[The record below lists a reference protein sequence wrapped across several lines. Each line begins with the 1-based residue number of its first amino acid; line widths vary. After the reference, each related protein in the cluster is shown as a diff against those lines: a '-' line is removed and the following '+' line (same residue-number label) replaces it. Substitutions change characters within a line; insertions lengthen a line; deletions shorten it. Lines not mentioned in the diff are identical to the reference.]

1 MNLLD
6 NPVPWPNGA
15 TCAAAFTFDL
25 DAESVL
31 QVERPDDAHE
41 KLFSLSMM
49 RYGPQVAVPRL
60 LRIFREYDMRSTF
73 FVPGWVAERYPGAIE
88 QIVADGH
95 EIGHHGYLHESP
107 NRLTKEDELYWFDR
121 ALESLRRI
129 SGQKIVGYR
138 APSFDL
144 SLATPAMLNENGF
157 TYDSSLMGDDVP
169 YMMRDASGS
178 LLEVP
183 TSIILDDWPQ
193 YAQVWDLNVVNQI
206 STPRRATELFMS
218 EFDAVAQDGGLWIGV
233 WHPWIS
239 GRPARARSMIE
250 MIEHMQR
257 SAKVWFAP
265 MSEIAAYVQKLID
278 EGKWTPRIDDLPYH
292 SGPLP
297 EWQKTSWQRSKAAE

>member
-6 NPVPWPNGA
+6 NPVPWPDDA

-31 QVERPDDAHE
+31 QVERKNDAHE

-49 RYGPQVAVPRL
+49 RYGPQVAMPRL

-73 FVPGWVAERYPGAIE
+73 FVPGWVAERYPDAIE
-88 QIVADGH
+88 AIVAGGH

-107 NRLTKEDELYWFDR
+107 NGCTKEDERYWFER
-121 ALESLRRI
+121 ALDSLQRI
-129 SGQKIVGYR
+129 SGQRIVGYR
-138 APSFDL
+138 APSFDI
-144 SLATPAMLNENGF
+144 SLATPALLNEAGF

-169 YMMRDASGS
+169 YMLRDTSGS
-178 LLEVP
+178 LLELP

-193 YAQVWDLNVVNQI
+193 YAHVWDLGTTNQI
-206 STPRRATELFMS
+206 STPRRARELFLS
-218 EFDAVAQDGGLWIGV
+218 EFDAVAREGGLWIGV

-239 GRPARARSMIE
+239 GRPARAQAMIE
-250 MIEHMQR
+250 MIEHMR
-257 SAKVWFAP
+257 ATAKVWFAP
-265 MSEIAAYVQKLID
+265 LAEIADHVRKVMAAGQ
-278 EGKWTPRIDDLPYH
+278 WAPRIDDLPYH

-297 EWQKTSWQRSKAAE
+297 EWDKASWTRR

>member
-1 MNLLD
+1 MKLLG
-6 NPVPWPNGA
+6 NPVPWPDGA

-49 RYGPQVAVPRL
+49 RYGPEVAVPRL
-60 LRIFREYDMRSTF
+60 VRIFGEYDMRSTF
-73 FVPGWVAERYPGAIE
+73 FVPGWVAERYPAAIE
-88 QIVADGH
+88 LLVGGGH

-107 NRLTKEDELYWFDR
+107 NRLAPEEERYWFDR
-121 ALESLRRI
+121 ALDALRRI

-157 TYDSSLMGDDVP
+157 AYDSSLMGDDVP
-169 YMMRDASGS
+169 YVLRDASGS
-178 LLEVP
+178 LLELP

-193 YAQVWDLNVVNQI
+193 YAHVWDLGTTNQI
-206 STPRRATELFMS
+206 STPRRASELFMS
-218 EFDAVAQDGGLWIGV
+218 EFDAVAKEGGLWIGV

-239 GRPARARSMIE
+239 GRPARARAMIG
-250 MIEHMQR
+250 MIEHMR
-257 SAKVWFAP
+257 KTAKVWFAP
-265 MSEIAAYVQKLID
+265 LGEIAAHVRKAMAAG
-278 EGKWTPRIDDLPYH
+278 EWRPRIDDLPYH
-292 SGPLP
+292 PGRLP
-297 EWQKTSWQRSKAAE
+297 EWDRASWRRGRAAE